1 MLSNLEVLDIEK
13 YITLINYSL
22 VILSNYRNF
31 LNDIDQLGYL
41 CLCLNLTVL
50 TLAGNPIVHSLQA
63 TPTGY
68 RMTIRDLIP
77 QLKVLDDNPFE
88 DVDIMSLQSTSS
100 YALLSPSLAEGWR
113 DVNKGLISPLQLQEK
128 GYH

>member
-1 MLSNLEVLDIEK
+1 
-13 YITLINYSL
+13 
-22 VILSNYRNF
+22 
-31 LNDIDQLGYL
+31 
-41 CLCLNLTVL
+41 
-50 TLAGNPIVHSLQA
+50 
-63 TPTGY
+63 
-68 RMTIRDLIP
+68 MTIRDLIP